1 MNNTEKRPK
10 VVKNMFYNLF
20 HYNRLDFTTRPDYYL
35 YLTDK
40 DMEELK
46 KNPSILEYDPTPMIN
61 TIGSNIYDLSNSA
74 YNTMDKFLNFSFT
87 KPNRESSSEFNTQR
101 NYTRSEPTKSKIEKS
116 TILTESTNSDENT
129 EKGLNPHSFLDFFS
143 DKSSPFFNN
152 IFDSKFNSENEGGAK
167 SGWSYS
173 SVKTYTDEDGT
184 IVTEKKTRD
193 FNGNEEVTVERSQP
207 SKSPST
213 K

>member
-1 MNNTEKRPK
+1 MINTEKRPK
-10 VVKNMFYNLF
+10 VVKNMLYNLF
-20 HYNRLDFTTRPDYYL
+20 RYNRLDFTTRPDYYL

-46 KNPSILEYDPTPMIN
+46 MNPSILNYDPTPMIN
-61 TIGSNIYDLSNSA
+61 TIGSNIYDISNSA
-74 YNTMDKFLNFSFT
+74 YNTMDKLLNFSFT
-87 KPNRESSSEFNTQR
+87 KPIRESSSEFNAQN
-101 NYTRSEPTKSKIEKS
+101 NYKRSEPTKSKIEKS

-129 EKGLNPHSFLDFFS
+129 ERNLNPHSFLDFFS
-143 DKSSPFFNN
+143 DKNSPFFNN
-152 IFDSKFNSENEGGAK
+152 IFDFKSNSENEGGMK

-184 IVTEKKTRD
+184 IITERRTRD
-193 FNGNEEVTVERSQP
+193 FNGKEEVTVEKSQP
-207 SKSPST
+207 PQSSST